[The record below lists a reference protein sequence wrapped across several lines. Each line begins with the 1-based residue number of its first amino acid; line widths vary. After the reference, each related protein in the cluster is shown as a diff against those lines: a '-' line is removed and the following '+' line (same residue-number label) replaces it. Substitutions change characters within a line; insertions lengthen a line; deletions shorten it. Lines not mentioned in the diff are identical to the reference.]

1 MAGGV
6 EQTRQPWR
14 ARPAVEDSRGILRPQ
29 ESLRALRRTRS
40 AVPGPLAAHL
50 DLFWHV
56 EWDLPRGV
64 VHHQRLLTLPAVH
77 VVIEAQIATVM
88 GPLRQTWV
96 RDLSG
101 HSWVLGVMFRPG
113 AFRDVLGAPVS
124 TLTDRGV
131 PITAVFGPAGEG
143 FAAAVR
149 RAVTDEERFAQA
161 AAFFT
166 DRLAPPSAE
175 QAGATAAVERIIN
188 DQAIVR
194 VADLADACHWSIRQ
208 LQRLFADHVG
218 VTPKWA
224 IRRYRLVNAAERVAR
239 HREVQWDLLADE
251 LGYSDQSHLV
261 RDFTSV
267 IGMSPARYADA
278 CRTSTSGRS
287 G

>member
-1 MAGGV
+1 MSGA
-6 EQTRQPWR
+6 
-14 ARPAVEDSRGILRPQ
+14 
-29 ESLRALRRTRS
+29 
-40 AVPGPLAAHL
+40 LAAHL
-50 DLFWHV
+50 DLFWRV
-56 EWDLPRGV
+56 EWDLPHGV

-77 VVIEAQIATVM
+77 VVIEAQHAMVM
-88 GPLRQTWV
+88 GPLRRPWV

-101 HSWVLGVMFRPG
+101 HGWALGIMFRPG

-131 PITAVFGPAGEG
+131 AIAEVFGPAGDQ

-149 RAVTDEERFAQA
+149 SAVTDEERFALA
-161 AAFFT
+161 ATFFA
-166 DRLAPPSAE
+166 DRLGEPSAE
-175 QAGATAAVERIIN
+175 QFAATAAVARIID

-194 VADLADACHWSIRQ
+194 VADLAQACHWSMRH
-208 LQRLFADHVG
+208 LQRLFADYVG

-224 IRRYRLVNAAERVAR
+224 IRRYRLVNAADRVAR
-239 HREVQWDLLADE
+239 QREVQWDLLADE

-261 RDFTSV
+261 RDFTAA

-278 CRTSTSGRS
+278 CRTSTPERS